1 MDKYWHRIEFID
13 GVIKIVDVGY
23 QMTWYGNVVE
33 FRGKRGNCIFVNYGE
48 VKVIEKFLEETE
60 APE

>member
-13 GVIKIVDVGY
+13 GVFKDIDSDYK
-23 QMTWYGNVVE
+23 MTWWGDCVE
-33 FRGKRGNCIFVNYGE
+33 FVRKSGHSIFVNYLQ